1 MSIQLTENSLDTDQ
15 GPITLRRWPLDESDL
30 LRAWGAADEY
40 VLEHIA
46 QNVPN
51 AGSGSGRVVVLND
64 NHGALVTALK
74 RFAPISWSD
83 SYLSH
88 RNAEQNVQANQDINK
103 TDEALLALTS
113 VQTPDE
119 PIDLLIIRIPKTTA
133 LLEDQLARIR
143 PLLHEGTQVVAAG
156 MIKHLQ
162 KSAFS
167 CLEKYIGPLTTSLGK
182 KKARLL
188 FPVVDM
194 SLKPGKSPYPSEFT
208 DPDLENKVVNH
219 ANVFS
224 REQLDHGA
232 RFLIEQY
239 GFLPKAASVVDLACG
254 NGVLGLQYLK
264 KFPDSE
270 VSFIDESYSAVES
283 ARLNHAAW
291 FKDSSTVAKFVVAD
305 GLESTDTDS
314 VDLIVCNPPFH
325 QQHVIGD
332 QVAMALFTD
341 AKRCLR
347 QGGSLWI
354 VANQHLSYSGK
365 LKRLFG
371 NCRMVASNKKFAVF
385 KVVKR

>member
-1 MSIQLTENSLDTDQ
+1 MSIQETEHLLDTDQ
-15 GPITLRRWPLDESDL
+15 GSISLRRWPHDENDL
-30 LRAWGAADEY
+30 LRAWDAADDY
-40 VLEHIA
+40 LLEHIA
-46 QNVPN
+46 KNLPD
-51 AGSGSGRVVVLND
+51 AGSGAGSVVILND
-64 NHGALVTALK
+64 AHGALATALN
-74 RFAPISWSD
+74 RFNPISWSD
-83 SYLSH
+83 SLLSH
-88 RNAEQNVQANQDINK
+88 RSAEENLKANRC
-103 TDEALLALTS
+103 AHPLRVLTS
-113 VQTPDE
+113 VQTPAE
-119 PIDLLIIRIPKTTA
+119 PVDLLLIRIPKTTA

-143 PLLHEGTQVVAAG
+143 PLLHAGTQVVASG

-167 CLEKYIGPLTTSLGK
+167 CLERYIGPLTTSLGK

-194 SLKPGKSPYPSEFT
+194 TLKVKLSPYPSVFE
-208 DPDLENKVVNH
+208 DADLAHPVVNH

-232 RFLIEQY
+232 RFLVEQY
-239 GFLPKAASVVDLACG
+239 HFLSEASNVVDLACG
-254 NGVLGLQYLK
+254 NGVLGLQYLE
-264 KFPDSE
+264 KFPGAE
-270 VSFIDESYSAVES
+270 VSFMDESYSAVES
-283 ARLNHAAW
+283 ARLNHETW
-291 FKDSSTVAKFVVAD
+291 FKNKPTLAKFVVAD
-305 GLESTDTDS
+305 GLESTEAES
-314 VDLIVCNPPFH
+314 VDLILCNPPFH

-332 QVAMALFTD
+332 QVALGLFTD

-365 LKRLFG
+365 LQRLFG

>member
-1 MSIQLTENSLDTDQ
+1 MSIQETDNTLETDQ
-15 GPITLRRWPLDESDL
+15 GPITLRRWPLTENDL
-30 LRAWGAADEY
+30 LRAWDAADEY
-40 VLEHIA
+40 LLEHLA
-46 QNVPN
+46 EHLPD
-51 AGSGSGRVVVLND
+51 AGSGTGSVVILND
-64 NHGALVTALK
+64 SHGALATALN
-74 RFAPISWSD
+74 RLEPISWSD

-88 RNAEQNVQANQDINK
+88 RSAEENVQYNK
-103 TDEALLALTS
+103 CLRPVTAMTS
-113 VQTPDE
+113 VQTPTD
-119 PIDLLIIRIPKTTA
+119 PIDLLLIRIPKTTA

-143 PLLHEGTQVVAAG
+143 PYLHEGTQVVAAG

-167 CLEKYIGPLTTSLGK
+167 CLEKYIGALTTSLGK

-188 FPVVDM
+188 FPVVDL
-194 SLKPGKSPYPSEFT
+194 SLKVGASPYPSVFEDT
-208 DPDLENKVVNH
+208 DLAHSVLNH

-232 RFLIEQY
+232 RFLLEQY
-239 GFLPKAASVVDLACG
+239 KFLPEAEHVVDLACG
-254 NGVLGLQYLK
+254 NGVLGLQYAKL
-264 KFPDSE
+264 FPGAE
-270 VSFIDESYSAVES
+270 VSFMDESYSAVES
-283 ARLNHAAW
+283 ARLNHEAW
-291 FKDSSTVAKFVVAD
+291 TEGSPTSASFIVAD
-305 GLESTDTDS
+305 GLGSTEAGS
-314 VDLIVCNPPFH
+314 VDLILCNPPFH

-332 QVAMALFTD
+332 QVALALFAD

-347 QGGSLWI
+347 QGGSMWI

>member
-1 MSIQLTENSLDTDQ
+1 MSIQETENTLDTDQ
-15 GPITLRRWPLDESDL
+15 GKITLRRWPLEENDL
-30 LRAWGAADEY
+30 LRAWDAADDY
-40 VLEHIA
+40 LLEHIA
-46 QNVPN
+46 QNLPG
-51 AGSGSGRVVVLND
+51 AGSGPGSVVILND
-64 NHGALVTALK
+64 AHGALATALN
-74 RFAPISWSD
+74 RFSPISWSD

-88 RNAEQNVQANQDINK
+88 RSAQENVGANTCENPLQ
-103 TDEALLALTS
+103 TLTS
-113 VQTPDE
+113 VQTPNE
-119 PIDLLIIRIPKTTA
+119 PIDLLLIRIPKTTA
-133 LLEDQLARIR
+133 LLEDQLARVR
-143 PLLHEGTQVVAAG
+143 PYLHEGTQVVAAG

-167 CLEKYIGPLTTSLGK
+167 CLERYIGPLTTSLGK

-194 SLKPGKSPYPSEFT
+194 TLKVGTSPYPSVFE
-208 DPDLENKVVNH
+208 DVDLAHPVVNH

-239 GFLPKAASVVDLACG
+239 HFLSEADHVVDLACG

-264 KFPDSE
+264 QFPGAE
-270 VSFIDESYSAVES
+270 VSFMDESYSAVES
-283 ARLNHAAW
+283 ARLNHEAW
-291 FKDSSTVAKFVVAD
+291 FDNKPTSAKFVVAD
-305 GLESTDTDS
+305 GLESTDAES
-314 VDLIVCNPPFH
+314 VDLILCNPPFH

-332 QVAMALFTD
+332 QVALGLFTD

-347 QGGSLWI
+347 QGGALWI

>member
-1 MSIQLTENSLDTDQ
+1 MSIQQTDSTLVTDQ
-15 GPITLRRWPLDESDL
+15 GHISLRRWPLTENDL
-30 LRAWGAADEY
+30 LRAWDAADEY
-40 VLEHIA
+40 LLEHIA
-46 QNVPN
+46 QKLPN
-51 AGSGSGRVVVLND
+51 GLSGSGAVVLLND
-64 NHGALVTALK
+64 AHGALATALN
-74 RFAPISWSD
+74 RFNPISWSD

-88 RNAEQNVQANQDINK
+88 RSAEENVRANKCKNPLKTLSAVQAPD
-103 TDEALLALTS
+103 
-113 VQTPDE
+113 QT
-119 PIDLLIIRIPKTTA
+119 IDLLIIRVPKTTA

-143 PLLHEGTQVVAAG
+143 PFLHEGTQVVAGG

-167 CLEKYIGPLTTSLGK
+167 TLEKYIGSLTTSLGK

-194 SLKPGKSPYPSEFT
+194 TLNPGASPYPSLFN
-208 DPDLENKVVNH
+208 DKDLDHPVVNH

-239 GFLPKAASVVDLACG
+239 ASLSAANCVVDLACG

-264 KFPDSE
+264 QFPSAE
-270 VSFIDESYSAVES
+270 VTFIDESYSAVES
-283 ARLNHAAW
+283 ARLNHEAW
-291 FKDSSTVAKFVVAD
+291 FDDKSSKSTFTVAD
-305 GLESTDTDS
+305 GLESTEADS
-314 VDLIVCNPPFH
+314 VDLILCNPPFH

-332 QVAMALFTD
+332 QVAMSLFAD

-347 QGGSLWI
+347 QGGALWI

>member
-1 MSIQLTENSLDTDQ
+1 MSIPDIDNTLETVYQ
-15 GPITLRRWPLDESDL
+15 GSITLRRWPLVENER
-30 LRAWGAADEY
+30 LRAWDAADEY
-40 VLEHIA
+40 LLDHLA
-46 QNVPN
+46 QTMTTAV
-51 AGSGSGRVVVLND
+51 SGTKSMLLLND
-64 NHGALVTALK
+64 AHGALATALN
-74 RFAPISWSD
+74 RFDPISWSD

-88 RNAEQNVQANQDINK
+88 RSAEQNVRANECENPFR
-103 TDEALLALTS
+103 ALSS
-113 VQTPDE
+113 VQTPNKSVDV
-119 PIDLLIIRIPKTTA
+119 LLIRVPKTTA

-143 PLLHEGTQVVAAG
+143 PYLHEGTQVVAAG

-188 FPVVDM
+188 FPVLDRSIKVDSSPFPSVFEDKDL
-194 SLKPGKSPYPSEFT
+194 SLPVIS
-208 DPDLENKVVNH
+208 H

-232 RFLIEQY
+232 RF
-239 GFLPKAASVVDLACG
+239 FLQQFKNLAPSGRVVDLACG

-264 KFPDSE
+264 QFPSAE
-270 VSFIDESYSAVES
+270 VHFIDESYSAVDS
-283 ARLNHAAW
+283 ARLNHKAW
-291 FKDSSTVAKFVVAD
+291 FSCQQTSAKFEVAD
-305 GLESTDTDS
+305 GLESVETES
-314 VDLIVCNPPFH
+314 LDLILCNPPFH

-332 QVAMALFTD
+332 EVALALFAG

-347 QGGSLWI
+347 QGGALWV

-371 NCRMVASNKKFAVF
+371 NCRMVASNKKFVVF
-385 KVVKR
+385 KVVRR

>member
-1 MSIQLTENSLDTDQ
+1 MSTQETEHTLNTDQ
-15 GPITLRRWPLDESDL
+15 GAINLRRWPIEENDL
-30 LRAWGAADEY
+30 LRAWDAADVY
-40 VLEHIA
+40 LLEHIA
-46 QNVPN
+46 QNLPE
-51 AGSGSGRVVVLND
+51 AGLTAGTVVLLND
-64 NHGALVTALK
+64 ANGALAAALN
-74 RFAPISWSD
+74 RFNPISWSD

-88 RNAEQNVQANQDINK
+88 RSADENVKANSGENTFQAM
-103 TDEALLALTS
+103 TS
-113 VQTPDE
+113 VQTPNQ
-119 PIDLLIIRIPKTTA
+119 PIDLLLIRIPKTTA

-143 PLLHEGTQVVAAG
+143 PLLHEGTKVVAAG

-194 SLKPGKSPYPSEFT
+194 SKNVGESPYPSVFQDE
-208 DPDLENKVVNH
+208 DLAHPVANH

-239 GFLPKAASVVDLACG
+239 HFLSEGKHVVDLACG
-254 NGVLGLQYLK
+254 NGVLGLQYLER
-264 KFPDSE
+264 FPGAE
-270 VSFIDESYSAVES
+270 VTFIDESYSAVES
-283 ARLNHAAW
+283 ARLNHEAW
-291 FKDSSTVAKFVVAD
+291 FSDKSRSAKFVVAD
-305 GLESTDTDS
+305 GLETTEDAS
-314 VDLIVCNPPFH
+314 VDLILCNPPFH

-332 QVAMALFTD
+332 QVALGLFAD

>member
-1 MSIQLTENSLDTDQ
+1 MSIQETDNTLVTDQ
-15 GPITLRRWPLDESDL
+15 GPISLRRWPLAENDL
-30 LRAWGAADEY
+30 LRAWDAADEY
-40 VLEHIA
+40 LLEHLA
-46 QNVPN
+46 ENVPS
-51 AGSGSGRVVVLND
+51 AGSGDGSVVLLND
-64 NHGALVTALK
+64 AHGALATALN
-74 RFAPISWSD
+74 RFNPISWSD

-88 RNAEQNVQANQDINK
+88 RSAEENVRANGC
-103 TDEALLALTS
+103 EHPLRAVTS

-119 PIDLLIIRIPKTTA
+119 RIDLLLIRIPKTTA
-133 LLEDQLARIR
+133 LLEDQLARLR
-143 PLLHEGTQVVAAG
+143 PYLHEGTKVVAAG

-182 KKARLL
+182 KKARLI
-188 FPVVDM
+188 FPVVNM
-194 SLKPGKSPYPSEFT
+194 SLRVDATPYPSVFE
-208 DPDLENKVVNH
+208 DEDLAHPVVNH

-232 RFLIEQY
+232 RFFLEQY
-239 GFLPKAASVVDLACG
+239 AVLAKGAQVVDLACG
-254 NGVLGLQYLK
+254 NGVLGLHYLK
-264 KFPDSE
+264 QHPSAE
-270 VSFIDESYSAVES
+270 ISFIDESYSAVES
-283 ARLNHAAW
+283 ARLNYEAW
-291 FKDSSTVAKFVVAD
+291 FEDKTSNAKFVVAD
-305 GLESTDTDS
+305 GLETTEADS
-314 VDLIVCNPPFH
+314 VDLVLCNPPFH

-332 QVAMALFTD
+332 QVAMALFAD

-347 QGGSLWI
+347 QGGALWI

>member
-1 MSIQLTENSLDTDQ
+1 MSIQETDNTLITDQ
-15 GPITLRRWPLDESDL
+15 GPLSLRRWPLADNDL
-30 LRAWGAADEY
+30 LRAWDAADEY
-40 VLEHIA
+40 LLEHIA
-46 QNVPN
+46 NNMPD
-51 AGSGSGRVVVLND
+51 AGSGNGSLVVLND
-64 NHGALVTALK
+64 AHGALATALN
-74 RFAPISWSD
+74 RFNPISWSD

-88 RNAEQNVQANQDINK
+88 RSALGNIDANTCENPAH
-103 TDEALLALTS
+103 TLSS
-113 VQTPDE
+113 VETPNE
-119 PIDLLIIRIPKTTA
+119 PIDLLLIRIPKTTA
-133 LLEDQLARIR
+133 LLEDQLARLR
-143 PLLHEGTQVVAAG
+143 PFLHEGTQVVAAG

-162 KSAFS
+162 KGAFS

-188 FPVVDM
+188 FPAVDM
-194 SLKPGKSPYPSEFT
+194 NLQPGASPYPSVFE
-208 DPDLENKVVNH
+208 DKDLAHPVVNH

-232 RFLIEQY
+232 RFLVEQY
-239 GFLPKAASVVDLACG
+239 AVLSQAKCVVDLACG

-264 KFPDSE
+264 RFPDAE
-270 VSFIDESYSAVES
+270 VDFIDESYSAVES
-283 ARLNHAAW
+283 ARLNHQAW
-291 FKDSSTVAKFVVAD
+291 FKDNSTLAKFTVAD
-305 GLESTDTDS
+305 GLESTAANS
-314 VDLIVCNPPFH
+314 VDLILCNPPFH
-325 QQHVIGD
+325 QQHVVGD
-332 QVAMALFTD
+332 QVAMSLFAD

>member
-1 MSIQLTENSLDTDQ
+1 LSIQDIENTLETDQ
-15 GPITLRRWPLDESDL
+15 GSITLRRWPLVENDL
-30 LRAWGAADEY
+30 LRAWDAADEY
-40 VLEHIA
+40 LLEHIA
-46 QNVPN
+46 ENLPNV
-51 AGSGSGRVVVLND
+51 GSGSGSVVILND
-64 NHGALVTALK
+64 THGALATALN
-74 RFAPISWSD
+74 RFNPISWSD

-88 RNAEQNVQANQDINK
+88 RSAKENVQSNK
-103 TDEALLALTS
+103 CGNALRTLTS
-113 VQTPDE
+113 IQAPDE
-119 PIDLLIIRIPKTTA
+119 PIDLLLIRIPKTTA

-143 PLLHEGTQVVAAG
+143 PYVHQGTQVVAAG

-188 FPVVDM
+188 FPVVNM
-194 SLKPGKSPYPSEFT
+194 SLQVRTSPYPSVFE
-208 DPDLENKVVNH
+208 DVDLAHPVVNH

-232 RFLIEQY
+232 RFLVEQY
-239 GFLPKAASVVDLACG
+239 NFLSEAEHVVDLACG
-254 NGVLGLQYLK
+254 NGILGLQYLNQ
-264 KFPDSE
+264 FPGAQ
-270 VSFIDESYSAVES
+270 VSFLDESYSSVES
-283 ARLNHAAW
+283 ARLNHEVW
-291 FKDSSTVAKFVVAD
+291 FSDNPTSAKFVVAD
-305 GLESTDTDS
+305 GLESTKAES
-314 VDLIVCNPPFH
+314 VDLILCNPPFH
-325 QQHVIGD
+325 QQHIIGD

-347 QGGSLWI
+347 QGGAMWI

-385 KVVKR
+385 KIVKR